1 MQQRGSGRPFTFF
14 VFYFSL
20 SVIVYIIVVGF
31 NAVFIIVVI
40 VLELIHY
47 FTCVII
53 HMDIYFLSLWVGACS
68 VCRLISHSSNN
79 ACLPV
84 LFLTL

>member
-1 MQQRGSGRPFTFF
+1 MQQRGFGRLFTFF

-20 SVIVYIIVVGF
+20 SVIVYIIVVVF
-31 NAVFIIVVI
+31 NAVVIIVVI
-40 VLELIHY
+40 VLELIHC

-53 HMDIYFLSLWVGACS
+53 HMYIYFLSLWVGACS
-68 VCRLISHSSNN
+68 VCCLISHSSNN
-79 ACLPV
+79 AYLPL